1 MADVRFKRAVLAASS
16 ALVAA
21 SLQLPAGAHAAA
33 AAAAEPPAPNPDGT
47 TTVVL
52 TATGDTYVQSGLSQ
66 PNRSA
71 ATELVVGSSNN
82 GLTKTRSLLS
92 FDLGSIDLTSSTVVS
107 AELQLSNF
115 VTGSCAG
122 SAIRLSR
129 VTAAWKPA
137 TVKWSTQP
145 ATVATGSTTNT
156 TANGAKACAAEGPA
170 KWDATA
176 IVQAWAAGA
185 ANNGVQIRP
194 DAESKAT
201 GYRKYRSLE
210 NGDPAKAATLTV
222 TINQPPSTPTKL
234 TASPGANGY
243 ARTTTPTL
251 SAVVSDPGGGQV
263 AGFFQ
268 ISHGNDIVWSGTS
281 ALVASGE
288 TASIDVPAGKLTE
301 GTPYIL
307 SAWSQD
313 SQGARSTSPT
323 ANWLVVDATAPTV
336 AVTSAKFTN
345 NVWTKTVPASD
356 TLTLT
361 GTPDTKWFAVSAD
374 GKAFLVNADAS
385 GNGTLAYAP
394 VAGWHDIVVIAGD
407 VAGNMSEP
415 ATISY
420 GVGDRPVFSLPA
432 ANSYGRTSFAVNVS
446 GPPTASTGVLYWRVA
461 GETQWRVATQLVTAD
476 GKPWTGALTSTSG
489 RTTTGALTWNAT
501 QENYNGGKLAEP
513 AVLQI
518 RTCFDYA
525 DPKVACTD
533 LRNLGLGEKQQ
544 P

>member
-1 MADVRFKRAVLAASS
+1 MADVRFKRAVLVASA

-21 SLQLPAGAHAAA
+21 SLQLPATAHAAA
-33 AAAAEPPAPNPDGT
+33 AELPVPNPDGT

-52 TATGDTYVQSGLSQ
+52 TAVADTYVQSGLSQ

-71 ATELVVGSSNN
+71 AAELVVGSANN
-82 GLTKTRSLLS
+82 GLTKNRSLLK
-92 FDLGSIDLTSSTVVS
+92 FDLSSIDLTSSTVVG
-107 AELQLSNF
+107 AELELSNI

-122 SAIRLSR
+122 SAIRVSR
-129 VTAAWKPA
+129 VTAAWTPS
-137 TVKWSTQP
+137 TVKWTNQP

-156 TANGAKACAAEGPA
+156 TANGAKGCAAEGPA
-170 KWDATA
+170 TWDATA
-176 IVQAWAAGA
+176 IVQAWAGGA
-185 ANNGVQIRP
+185 TNNGVQIKP

-210 NGDPAKAATLTV
+210 NGDATKAATLTV
-222 TINQPPSTPTKL
+222 TVNQPPSTPTKL
-234 TASPGANGY
+234 TAAPGANGY

-251 SAVVSDPGGGQV
+251 SAVVSDPAGGEV

-268 ISHGNDIVWSGTS
+268 ISRGKDVVWSGTS
-281 ALVASGE
+281 DLVASGE
-288 TASIDVPAGKLTE
+288 TASVAVPDGKLTE
-301 GTPYIL
+301 GTPYVL

-313 SQGARSTSPT
+313 AQGLRSTSPA

-336 AVTSAKFTN
+336 AVTSAKFTD

-374 GKAFLVNADAS
+374 GNAFLVNADAS
-385 GNGTLAYAP
+385 GNGTVPYAP
-394 VAGWHDIVVIAGD
+394 IAGWHDIVVIAGD
-407 VAGNMSEP
+407 VAGNLSEP

-420 GVGDRPVFSLPA
+420 GTGERPVFSRPV
-432 ANSYGRTSFAVNVS
+432 ANSYSRASFPVNVS
-446 GPPTASTGVLYWRVA
+446 GPPTARTGVLYWRVA
-461 GETQWRVATQLVTAD
+461 GETQWRVATQVVTAD
-476 GKPWTGALTSTSG
+476 GKAWTGALTSTTG

-501 QENYNGGKLAEP
+501 QESYNGGKLAEP
-513 AVLQI
+513 AVLQVV
-518 RTCFDYA
+518 TCFDYT
-525 DPKVACTD
+525 DPKVACSD
-533 LRNLGLGEKQQ
+533 PRYLGLGEKQQ